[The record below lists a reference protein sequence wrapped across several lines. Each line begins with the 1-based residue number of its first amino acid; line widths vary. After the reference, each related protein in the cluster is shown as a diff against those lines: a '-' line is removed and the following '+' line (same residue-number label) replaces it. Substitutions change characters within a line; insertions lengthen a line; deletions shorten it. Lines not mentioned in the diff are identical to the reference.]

1 MSAVAI
7 DVRPATA
14 TDEATVIGVITLAFS
29 TDPMARWAFGDT
41 RTYLAV
47 MPAFVRAFGGNGL
60 AHGATHLVD
69 GGWAAAM
76 WLPPGVQP
84 DADTMMVMTVQL
96 VRKELMEEQMQVV
109 AQMVNYY
116 PEVACW

>member
-1 MSAVAI
+1 M
-7 DVRPATA
+7 AT
-14 TDEATVIGVITLAFS
+14 ITLGKPEDKARLLQTLVLGFAA
-29 TDPMARWAFGDT
+29 DPMARWAFGDT

-76 WLPPGVQP
+76 WLCVQMRIRLGLDSAFACTSVAIEVP
-84 DADTMMVMTVQL
+84 CREAIVPRVSPERTV
-96 VRKELMEEQMQVV
+96 
-109 AQMVNYY
+109 
-116 PEVACW
+116 